1 MGLCAS
7 CGQRVD
13 GDLCPHHL
21 AAGGDNW
28 AAANRI
34 LCDLLHRKKAPAR
47 LPRNERED
55 EL

>member
-7 CGQRVD
+7 CGQLID

-21 AAGGDNW
+21 AADGDAW

-34 LCDLLHRKKAPAR
+34 LCDFLHRKKVPAR
-47 LPRNERED
+47 LPRSERED